1 MFNVGDRLIATTD
14 NASTTTY
21 SGNWTQLDATD
32 AVTSVFGRTGNV
44 VATNGDY
51 TASNITNVP
60 AGNIAATDV
69 QAALNELDT
78 EKVPYT

>member
-1 MFNVGDRLIATTD
+1 M
-14 NASTTTY
+14 
-21 SGNWTQLDATD
+21 LDATD
-32 AVTSVFGRTGNV
+32 AVTSVFSRTGNV

-60 AGNIAATDV
+60 AGNIAAVTV

-78 EKVPYT
+78 EKAALVSPSFTTPTL